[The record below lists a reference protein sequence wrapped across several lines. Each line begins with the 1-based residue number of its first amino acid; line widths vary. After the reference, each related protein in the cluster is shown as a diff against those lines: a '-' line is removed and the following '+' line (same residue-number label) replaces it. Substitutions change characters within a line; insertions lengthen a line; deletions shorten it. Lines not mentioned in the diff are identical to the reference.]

1 MSNQKNNTN
10 KSLRE
15 TMKLKKSNLTHFQ
28 RRALWFEKNKK
39 GGFELITG
47 AGFRGGDW
55 NNTSVILRASD
66 RNNASNINTERNNN
80 NGFRAVRSVP

>member
-1 MSNQKNNTN
+1 MSNQKNNIN

-15 TMKLKKSNLTHFQ
+15 TMIVCGIFYEHH
-28 RRALWFEKNKK
+28 RGALWFRKIKN
-39 GGFELITG
+39 GEFESITG

-55 NNTSVILRASD
+55 NNTSINLRASD
-66 RNNASNINTERNNN
+66 RHNASNVNTERNNN